1 MPSVKRLDKDPPG
14 VVLLFLLPSFAGFIL
29 FLIIPM
35 LSSAVLSF
43 TNYSGG
49 FTLKFIGFDNYTRAF
64 TSSTFLNSLKV
75 TVVFVIGAVTLQL
88 FLGLLYALILDE
100 GLWGRR
106 FFRSL
111 FFMPVVLSSIA
122 ISLAF
127 MLLLHPSQGPVNA
140 FLKSVNLKPLG
151 WLADIKTALP
161 TILLVFV
168 WQNFGYYMVIFIS
181 GLQSISPTLYEAA
194 EIDGCGAWRKFW
206 SITFPMLTPVTFF
219 SLIMAVIKSFQ
230 VYEQVYIMTGGPEGG
245 GPAGST
251 SVLVFEI
258 YRSGFTHFQ
267 FGYASAQAFILMLI
281 VLCITI
287 IQYRGQKKW
296 VNYEIV

>member
-1 MPSVKRLDKDPPG
+1 MPRKNKLGTDSPG
-14 VVLLFLLPSFAGFIL
+14 TVLLFLLPALVGFLI

-35 LSSAVLSF
+35 VTSALLSF

-49 FTLKFIGFDNYTRAF
+49 YTLKVTGLKNYIQAF
-64 TSSTFLNSLKV
+64 KSSIFLNSLKV
-75 TVVFVIGAVTLQL
+75 TFIFVIGAVFFQL
-88 FLGLLYALILDE
+88 FLGLLYAILLDE
-100 GLWGRR
+100 GVRGRR

-111 FFMPVVLSSIA
+111 FFMPVVLSSVA

-127 MLLLHPSQGPVNA
+127 MLLLHPSKGPVNGLLEA
-140 FLKSVNLKPLG
+140 IGLTPMG
-151 WLADIKTALP
+151 WLSSKKTALP
-161 TILLVFV
+161 TIMMVFV

-181 GLQSISPTLYEAA
+181 GLQSISPSLYEAA
-194 EIDGCGAWRKFW
+194 DMDGAGRWRKFI

-230 VYEQVYIMTGGPEGG
+230 VYEQVYIMTGGQDGG
-245 GPAGST
+245 GPARST

-258 YRSGFTHFQ
+258 YKSGFTHFQ
-267 FGYASAQAFILMLI
+267 FGYASAQAFILMMI
-281 VLCITI
+281 VLTITI
-287 IQYRGQKKW
+287 IQYRGQRKW